1 VTKAAADTAGAQR
14 DVPIFTGASAPK
26 PVASTIPWGAF
37 LPYLRPHKAAL
48 WSGGALLLVTNVL
61 DKTIPW
67 LLQHAIDAMREGNLA
82 GVKTFALWVLGLAMV
97 VAVTR
102 VFSRT
107 RIFNVGRYVEYQI
120 RNDLLSQMHR
130 LGSSFFV
137 RMPTG
142 EIMSRAISDVTQV
155 RLLLGFG
162 GLQLINS
169 VFAYV
174 LATGFML
181 ALSPKLT
188 VWALL
193 PYPLLILVT
202 RAFAKRMFSAS
213 SEAQQALGKMAGSV
227 QETLSATRLVRAYAI
242 EDRQTAA
249 FEESNQ
255 ASLRANMRLVVQR
268 GVMWPVLMA
277 VSSFGT
283 LLVVW
288 IGASMVLEDELTV
301 GQLAAFLAYTAQLLW
316 PTLGLGYILSIVQ
329 RGRASFGRIREILDA
344 APDVVEAPDATPPK
358 TVGHVVVK
366 GLQHAYGQRR
376 VLDDVSFEVPAGGS
390 LAVVGRTGS
399 GKSTLASLLPRLLAT
414 PEGSVFLDGDDV
426 THLKLAGLRGA
437 IGYARQEPFL
447 FSTTVA
453 RNIGFSLDDPDSP
466 ESMQRIRHVAS
477 EAAVLD
483 DIEGL
488 SDGFDTVVGERGVQL
503 SGGQKQRIALAR
515 ALLNEPTVLVMDD
528 PLSAVDAKT
537 ERSILDALDRAA
549 RGRTVILITQRVA
562 AAART
567 QDVVVLDEGRIVEQG
582 THAELLALGGIYASL
597 AEKQKL
603 EQELAGL

>member
-1 VTKAAADTAGAQR
+1 
-14 DVPIFTGASAPK
+14 
-26 PVASTIPWGAF
+26 
-37 LPYLRPHKAAL
+37 
-48 WSGGALLLVTNVL
+48 
-61 DKTIPW
+61 
-67 LLQHAIDAMREGNLA
+67 
-82 GVKTFALWVLGLAMV
+82 
-97 VAVTR
+97 
-102 VFSRT
+102 
-107 RIFNVGRYVEYQI
+107 
-120 RNDLLSQMHR
+120 
-130 LGSSFFV
+130 
-137 RMPTG
+137 
-142 EIMSRAISDVTQV
+142 
-155 RLLLGFG
+155 
-162 GLQLINS
+162 
-169 VFAYV
+169 
-174 LATGFML
+174 
-181 ALSPKLT
+181 
-188 VWALL
+188 
-193 PYPLLILVT
+193 
-202 RAFAKRMFSAS
+202 
-213 SEAQQALGKMAGSV
+213 
-227 QETLSATRLVRAYAI
+227 
-242 EDRQTAA
+242 
-249 FEESNQ
+249 
-255 ASLRANMRLVVQR
+255 
-268 GVMWPVLMA
+268 
-277 VSSFGT
+277 
-283 LLVVW
+283 
-288 IGASMVLEDELTV
+288 
-301 GQLAAFLAYTAQLLW
+301 
-316 PTLGLGYILSIVQ
+316 
-329 RGRASFGRIREILDA
+329 
-344 APDVVEAPDATPPK
+344 
-358 TVGHVVVK
+358 VVVK
-366 GLQHAYGQRR
+366 GLQHAYGERR

-414 PEGSVFLDGDDV
+414 PDGSVFLDGDDV
-426 THLKLAGLRGA
+426 TDLKLAGLRGA

-466 ESMQRIRHVAS
+466 DSMQRIRHVAS

-567 QDVVVLDEGRIVEQG
+567 QDVVVLDEGRIVEHG

>member
-1 VTKAAADTAGAQR
+1 MSPPGHAPAGN
-14 DVPIFTGASAPK
+14 TG
-26 PVASTIPWGAF
+26 STIPWRAF
-37 LPYLRPHKAAL
+37 LPYLRPHASAL
-48 WSGGALLLVTNVL
+48 WTGGFLLLVTNVL

-67 LLQHAIDAMREGNLA
+67 LLQHAIDAMREGDLA

-107 RIFNVGRYVEYQI
+107 RIFNVGRYIEYQI

-169 VFAYV
+169 IFAYV

-188 VWALL
+188 MWALL

-213 SEAQQALGKMAGSV
+213 SDAQQALGRMAGSV

-301 GQLAAFLAYTAQLLW
+301 GQLAAFLAYTGQLLW

-344 APDVVEAPDATPPK
+344 TPDVVEAPDATPPK
-358 TVGHVVVK
+358 TVGHVAVK

-453 RNIGFSLDDPDSP
+453 RNIGFSLDDPDSA

-528 PLSAVDAKT
+528 PLSAVDART
-537 ERSILDALDRAA
+537 ERAILDALERAA

-567 QDVVVLDEGRIVEQG
+567 QAVVVLDEGRIVEHG
-582 THAELLALGGIYASL
+582 THAELLARGGIYASL